1 MSNKKIVEK
10 VLYGQN
16 ETDFNASLLPK
27 SRKEQFKYILKNNW
41 IKLFTMNMVMFLF
54 FIPVIIYYFM
64 STQNYKALI
73 QDMKVEEIVASLFAM
88 NLFRYLIVSLL
99 MMIGFMGLAGGSF
112 VIRKMVFDEVVNV
125 QSDFIKGIK
134 NSYKQF
140 MIFGF
145 LFGMMIY
152 VLDNSFQYV
161 FLTTN
166 ILPFAKVLLLMTI
179 TLVFIVLTIAFM
191 YMLNLSN
198 LYVMKTSNIITSS
211 MLLVFKKLFINIGIC
226 LIAFIPIFVWLVIP
240 DFLINLITISLLF
253 VFGFSY
259 ILLLFVLLS
268 MNSFDEY
275 INKKQYPEFV
285 RKGLSNN
292 E

>member
-1 MSNKKIVEK
+1 
-10 VLYGQN
+10 
-16 ETDFNASLLPK
+16 
-27 SRKEQFKYILKNNW
+27 
-41 IKLFTMNMVMFLF
+41 
-54 FIPVIIYYFM
+54 
-64 STQNYKALI
+64 
-73 QDMKVEEIVASLFAM
+73 
-88 NLFRYLIVSLL
+88 
-99 MMIGFMGLAGGSF
+99 
-112 VIRKMVFDEVVNV
+112 
-125 QSDFIKGIK
+125 
-134 NSYKQF
+134 
-140 MIFGF
+140 
-145 LFGMMIY
+145 
-152 VLDNSFQYV
+152 
-161 FLTTN
+161 
-166 ILPFAKVLLLMTI
+166 
-179 TLVFIVLTIAFM
+179 M

-211 MLLVFKKLFINIGIC
+211 MLLVFKKLFINIGIY